1 MNMGCDLTDAVS
13 KLAIQH
19 LKNVPPM
26 RERAIEIDK
35 MFDAAEAVKD
45 DESNNEYERLYT
57 EAQKAKTQFHKEIIE
72 RLWHNSPA
80 VWASLLDTIKD
91 GHIDEDYICSEL
103 MDECREG
110 VK

>member
-35 MFDAAEAVKD
+35 MFNAADAVQDVDSD
-45 DESNNEYERLYT
+45 DYERLT
-57 EAQKAKTQFHKEIIE
+57 NEAQAAKTQFHKEIIE

-110 VK
+110 ATK